1 MGLLVVLGLGI
12 ALLFLKIG
20 DLLLELGLLARK
32 LFDLLGLGG
41 VSIDELCVVL
51 LSLVDVV
58 LQDLNRLVL
67 LLLN

>member
-32 LFDLLGLGG
+32 LFNLFGLGG